1 MELYGAIDLHSTN
14 CHLAMV
20 DGQRNRVFY
29 RKFPNRKETVLNAL
43 SPFGTQIRGIAVE
56 STYNWYWLVDALMEQ
71 GYRVHL
77 VNTTQVIQYSGMK
90 YEDDRHDAFWLATL
104 LCLGILPEGY
114 IYPRKERP
122 LRDLFRKRAH
132 LVRVRTALLLSQQNM
147 ILRNRGLK
155 VSAYELK
162 RFSHDGVAS
171 LLQGDPEL
179 TLAAEANKA
188 VIDLLTIQID
198 RLEKAIR
205 VQMVPREEFTKV
217 MTLPGVGDIL
227 AMAILLE
234 TGPIDRFEQ
243 VGDYASYS
251 RKVPGVWLSNG
262 KIKGRG
268 NTRNGNRYL
277 AWAFSEA
284 ADHARRHHALSRA
297 FYQRKLAQSNAAV
310 AHHALAHKLARAAYY
325 IMRDNVVFDEG
336 KMFR

>member
-14 CHLAMV
+14 CHVAMV
-20 DGQRNRVFY
+20 DAQRNRVFY
-29 RKFPNRKETVLNAL
+29 RKFSNRKEMILDAL
-43 SPFGTQIRGIAVE
+43 LPFGDQIRGIAVE
-56 STYNWYWLVDALMEQ
+56 STYNWYWLVDALMDK

-90 YEDDRHDAFWLATL
+90 YGDDRHDAFWLATL
-104 LCLGILPEGY
+104 LSLGILPEGY

-147 ILRNRGLK
+147 ILRNRGVK
-155 VSAYELK
+155 VSAHALK
-162 RFSHDGVAS
+162 RLGDDGVEP
-171 LLQGDPEL
+171 LLQADQEL
-179 TLAAEANKA
+179 VLAAEANKV
-188 VIDLLTIQID
+188 VIDSLTIQID

-205 VQMVPREEFTKV
+205 ARMAPREGFTKV
-217 MTLPGVGDIL
+217 ATLPGVGDIL
-227 AMAILLE
+227 SMAILLE
-234 TGPIDRFEQ
+234 TGPIDRFER
-243 VGDYASYS
+243 VGDYTSYS

-284 ADHARRHHALSRA
+284 ADHARRYHALSRA
-297 FYQRKLAQSNAAV
+297 FYQRKLSQSNAAV

-325 IMRDNVVFDEG
+325 IMRNNVVFDEN